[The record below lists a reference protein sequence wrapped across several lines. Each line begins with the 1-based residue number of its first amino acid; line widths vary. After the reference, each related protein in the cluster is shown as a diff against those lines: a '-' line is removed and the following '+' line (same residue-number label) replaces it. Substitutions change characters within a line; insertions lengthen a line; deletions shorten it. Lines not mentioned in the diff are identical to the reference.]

1 MDQRPAARLGI
12 ESRRAAF
19 QEALLGDDELGV
31 VIRAHIYVE
40 HELIAFIRATMSPP
54 EALDA
59 IKLDYEGRVKLAMA
73 LGLPAHFKPA
83 LSFLGTLRNSFAHRL
98 DATLTK
104 QEANGFA
111 AAMGPNK
118 AVAGNAYRATQTKFT
133 SGDMAV
139 PVSDRAPKDRVILYL
154 ITLWSGIAVAAV
166 KVRGQAE

>member
-1 MDQRPAARLGI
+1 MTHPAARLGI
-12 ESRRAAF
+12 ESRMAAF
-19 QEALLGDDELGV
+19 QDALLGEDELGV
-31 VIRAHIYVE
+31 VVRGHIYVE
-40 HELIAFIRATMSPP
+40 HELNEFIRATLSPP

-59 IKLDYEGRVKLAMA
+59 IKLDYDGRVKLAMA

-83 LSFLGTLRNSFAHRL
+83 LSFLGTLRNKFAHRL
-98 DATLTK
+98 DAAITK

-118 AVAGNAYRATQTKFT
+118 IIAGDAYQATQAKFT

-139 PVSDRAPKDRVILYL
+139 PVNDRAPKDRFVLYL

-166 KVRGQAE
+166 KARGQAG